1 MKTEKEHDLEMQLT
15 KLLIDSGFPLNQQKR
30 ILKRILFKIDFCQ
43 KTGAEI
49 NQQKLF

>member
-1 MKTEKEHDLEMQLT
+1 MKTAKEHDLEMQLT
-15 KLLIDSGFPLNQQKR
+15 KLLIDSGFSLNQQKKLLKI
-30 ILKRILFKIDFCQ
+30 ILVKIDFCQ